1 VSPKPALPVPS
12 AKAAAA
18 EPGAPHDTRLRVL
31 EAAEA
36 LIRTEGLEALSFRE
50 VARRAGVS
58 HQAPY
63 HYFPDKEA
71 ILAALAGEG
80 FALLAARLHEARK
93 AEATPAARLEA
104 IGRAYV
110 SLALERPA
118 HFKLMFRPELVKLDR
133 FPGAVQCADT
143 SFEELRL
150 TVSEAIDAGLGR
162 PEETDALV
170 ALCWSVAHGLAGL
183 LLDGPL
189 LHKLGAAG
197 AQALIAPVMA
207 SFRLLVEARM
217 GQARSGPALRAPA
230 AKGRART

>member
-1 VSPKPALPVPS
+1 
-12 AKAAAA
+12 
-18 EPGAPHDTRLRVL
+18 VL

-63 HYFPDKEA
+63 HYFPDKES
-71 ILAALAGEG
+71 ILAALASEG
-80 FALLAARLHEARK
+80 FTLLTERLQTARLGHG
-93 AEATPAARLEA
+93 TPAARLEA

-133 FPGAVQCADT
+133 FPETVVCAD
-143 SFEELRL
+143 SAFEQLRL

-162 PEETDALV
+162 PEETDAMV
-170 ALCWSVAHGLAGL
+170 ALCWSVAHGLSGL

-189 LHKLGAAG
+189 LHKLGATG
-197 AQALIAPVMA
+197 VQALIAPVMA
-207 SFRLLVEARM
+207 SFRLLAEARM
-217 GQARSGPALRAPA
+217 AQGKGGEPARRSESPKAGTGSR
-230 AKGRART
+230 KGRTTS

>member
-1 VSPKPALPVPS
+1 
-12 AKAAAA
+12 
-18 EPGAPHDTRLRVL
+18 VL

-80 FALLAARLHEARK
+80 FALLTERLREARR

-118 HFKLMFRPELVKLDR
+118 HFKLMFRPELVKVDR
-133 FPGAVQCADT
+133 FPDTVLCADT
-143 SFEELRL
+143 SFEQLRL
-150 TVSEAIDAGLGR
+150 TVTEAIDAGLGR
-162 PEETDALV
+162 PEETDAVV
-170 ALCWSVAHGLAGL
+170 ALCWSVAHGLSGL

-197 AQALIAPVMA
+197 SQALIAPVMA
-207 SFRLLVEARM
+207 CFRLMAEARM
-217 GQARSGPALRAPA
+217 AQMAQKTQLKSAPPHRAA
-230 AKGRART
+230 SAKGRAKN

>member
-1 VSPKPALPVPS
+1 MSSRPAALPAAVAPS
-12 AKAAAA
+12 VN
-18 EPGAPHDTRLRVL
+18 APHDTRLRVL

-71 ILAALAGEG
+71 ILAALASEG
-80 FALLAARLHEARK
+80 FALLTERMRKARLGQG
-93 AEATPAARLEA
+93 TPAARLEA

-133 FPGAVQCADT
+133 FPETVLCADS
-143 SFEELRL
+143 SFEQLRL
-150 TVSEAIDAGLGR
+150 TVSEAIAAGLGS
-162 PEETDALV
+162 PEEADAMV

-197 AQALIAPVMA
+197 AEALIAPVMA
-207 SFRLLVEARM
+207 SFRLMAEARM
-217 GQARSGPALRAPA
+217 AQNPRGPAPRT
-230 AKGRART
+230 KGRARS